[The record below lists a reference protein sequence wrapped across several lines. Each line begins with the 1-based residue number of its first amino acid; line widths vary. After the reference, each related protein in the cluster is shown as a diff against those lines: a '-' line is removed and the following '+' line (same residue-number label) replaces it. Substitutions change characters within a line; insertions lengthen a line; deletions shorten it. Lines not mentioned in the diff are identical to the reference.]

1 MLWEG
6 CEVMSKSKRDSVA
19 LAAAVFVCLA
29 VSLLPAS
36 SSAAKA
42 REGGGRRFALLVGVN
57 RYRYLP
63 RDKQLEWA
71 VSDAE
76 KIRRALVEE
85 FDFPARNVSTL
96 YNEDATRAGILRAL
110 REDATRAG
118 RGDVFVLFYSG
129 HGTLFPDSKSE
140 VLDETQVIGEVI
152 DGDTQAFSP
161 LRKPDK
167 FDSAV
172 CPSDVGDPSASARGW
187 GNLILDD
194 ELFDIFSEFTGRG
207 CEVVL
212 LADSCNSGSL
222 AKGIEGAGGASRYE
236 GGPSRG
242 DRPKYISPRLA
253 LGRDWRDIPAPRVQ
267 RVRSRAANDLDGRF
281 IAITA
286 AKDNELAWE
295 SERGGGGYFTQ
306 AFVASAAGKKN
317 VATFEC
323 LFRALKRE
331 VKGLKSIQ
339 EPQMDTR
346 FFAGEPTDSL
356 FLSYAEPSRLK
367 VLVKITDARGR
378 DLPGASFALLSEG
391 ASPRERLTNSNVLLA
406 GYSDFGGLYDSG
418 CPQVAA
424 GTYWVVAYKVGYKPF
439 ERRVSI
445 EENAPGVAALRISLA
460 GM

>member
-1 MLWEG
+1 MLREG
-6 CEVMSKSKRDSVA
+6 CEVMFKSKRGSVA

-29 VSLLPAS
+29 ASLLPTA
-36 SSAAKA
+36 SAASVRA
-42 REGGGRRFALLVGVN
+42 GGGRRFALLVGVN
-57 RYRYLP
+57 RYPYLP
-63 RDKQLEWA
+63 REKQLSWA
-71 VSDAE
+71 VNDAE

-110 REDATRAG
+110 RDAATRSG

-140 VLDETQVIGEVI
+140 ALDETQVIGEVV
-152 DGDTQAFSP
+152 DADTQAFSP
-161 LRKPDK
+161 LREPDK

-172 CPSDVGDPSASARGW
+172 CPSDVGGPSTSGKRW
-187 GNLILDD
+187 DNLILDD
-194 ELFDIFSEFTGRG
+194 ELFDIFSEFTSKG

-222 AKGIEGAGGASRYE
+222 ARGLSAPGDASRYE
-236 GGPSRG
+236 GAPSYG

-253 LGRDWRDIPAPRVQ
+253 LGRDWRDIPAPRSQ
-267 RVRSRAANDLDGRF
+267 RVRARSANDLDGRF

-306 AFVASAAGKKN
+306 AFVAAAAGKNN

-323 LFRALKRE
+323 LFRALKRQ

-378 DLPGASFALLSEG
+378 DLPGASFAVLKG
-391 ASPRERLTNSNVLLA
+391 GVSPRERLTESNVLLA
-406 GYSDFGGLYDSG
+406 GHSDFGGLYDSG

-424 GTYWVVAYKVGYKPF
+424 GTYWVVAYKAGYKSF
-439 ERRVSI
+439 ERRVAI
-445 EENAPGVAALRISLA
+445 EENAPGVAVLRISLA